1 MKKLFCFISAL
12 IVSLL
17 PISTGYTAI
26 NNSRLM
32 ADRNPLIEH
41 IQETNKSV
49 TKTQASQIVDSVY
62 LYSFQKGIHPHF
74 VLGLIKAESSYNPK
88 AKSSYGAKG
97 LMQVVPRF
105 HKDKLGS
112 RNPYDIETNIEVGT
126 TIIHQCLQKHQHNKD
141 KALYCYSGGAGYHYN
156 KRVYKEYTLLAQ
168 KTNHASVGEA
178 SRDSTKDA
186 SIDETVKGSAKD
198 SRATQ
203 DSSKATKDKQYKSMQ
218 ELLKDK
224 VQKPKGSSSAI
235 EKDMYALLVM
245 RGITKP

>member
-1 MKKLFCFISAL
+1 
-12 IVSLL
+12 
-17 PISTGYTAI
+17 
-26 NNSRLM
+26 M
-32 ADRNPLIEH
+32 ADRKPLIEH
-41 IQETNKSV
+41 IQKTNKKVS
-49 TKTQASQIVDSVY
+49 KSQASQIVDSVY

-74 VLGLIKAESSYNPK
+74 VLGMIKAESSYNPK

-168 KTNHASVGEA
+168 KTKHISVGEA
-178 SRDSTKDA
+178 SKHDSADETAKGSTKDSTKD
-186 SIDETVKGSAKD
+186 SRSTED
-198 SRATQ
+198 SKK
-203 DSSKATKDKQYKSMQ
+203 DSSKAPKEKQYKSMQ

-224 VQKPKGSSSAI
+224 VQEPKSTHSPV

-245 RGITKP
+245 RGIIKP

>member
-17 PISTGYTAI
+17 PIQTGYTAI

-32 ADRNPLIEH
+32 AERSPLIEH
-41 IQETNKSV
+41 IQKTNKKVS
-49 TKTQASQIVDSVY
+49 KSQASQIVDSVY

-168 KTNHASVGEA
+168 KTKA
-178 SRDSTKDA
+178 A
-186 SIDETVKGSAKD
+186 SIDETVKDSAKD
-198 SRATQ
+198 SRSTK
-203 DSSKATKDKQYKSMQ
+203 DSSKATEEKQYKSMQ

-224 VQKPKGSSSAI
+224 GVKPKSSHSPV

-245 RGITKP
+245 KGITKP

>member
-1 MKKLFCFISAL
+1 MKKLICFISAL

-26 NNSRLM
+26 NHSRLM
-32 ADRNPLIEH
+32 AERSPLIEH
-41 IQETNKSV
+41 IQRVNKKVS
-49 TKTQASQIVDSVY
+49 KSQASQIVDSVY

-168 KTNHASVGEA
+168 KTKHTSVDEA
-178 SRDSTKDA
+178 VKD
-186 SIDETVKGSAKD
+186 SAKD
-198 SRATQ
+198 SRSTKN
-203 DSSKATKDKQYKSMQ
+203 SSKATEEKQYKSMQ

-224 VQKPKGSSSAI
+224 TTKPKSSQSPV

-245 RGITKP
+245 KGITRP